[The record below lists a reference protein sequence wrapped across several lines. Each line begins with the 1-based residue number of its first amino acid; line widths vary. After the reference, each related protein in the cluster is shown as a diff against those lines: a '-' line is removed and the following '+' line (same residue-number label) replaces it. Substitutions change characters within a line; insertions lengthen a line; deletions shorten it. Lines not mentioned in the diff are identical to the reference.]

1 MELGSSSVETTI
13 LCTEQYESFVKQMV
27 QKLQKTL
34 GVKFVSTVKVVS
46 ESDLEAAVN
55 DGNYSVAFYPFKAKS
70 SFAGEIIEGFDQSN
84 IFGYESDV
92 LSQKIRNIKNNSG
105 SLEGE
110 RSAVADAENYLVSE
124 AVIMPVFYENSYFV
138 TSKKTSGIYF
148 YSSADNVCFINAKKS

>member
-1 MELGSSSVETTI
+1 M
-13 LCTEQYESFVKQMV
+13 KQMV

-34 GVKFVSTVKVVS
+34 GVKFVSTGKVVS

-70 SFAGEIIEGFDQSN
+70 SFAGESIEGFDQNN

-105 SLEGE
+105 SLEMCIRDSVYVDE
-110 RSAVADAENYLVSE
+110 THKNDSLNYLKDISL
-124 AVIMPVFYENSYFV
+124 
-138 TSKKTSGIYF
+138 
-148 YSSADNVCFINAKKS
+148 

>member
-1 MELGSSSVETTI
+1 M
-13 LCTEQYESFVKQMV
+13 KQMV

-92 LSQKIRNIKNNSG
+92 LSQKIRNIKIIRAA
-105 SLEGE
+105 L
-110 RSAVADAENYLVSE
+110 RVS
-124 AVIMPVFYENSYFV
+124 VPPLPMRRTILFPRR
-138 TSKKTSGIYF
+138 
-148 YSSADNVCFINAKKS
+148 